1 MYLGKIVEVG
11 PVKQVIENP
20 QHPYTK
26 DLLSVVPVPN
36 PNYNRQRIEIDEEIA
51 DQINLPPGCRFEP
64 RCPFATEKCKTLDH
78 TLFERAEG
86 QYNACIYRSKE
97 QTFNEKYKSTTNQKL
112 KLHSP

>member
-86 QYNACIYRSKE
+86 
-97 QTFNEKYKSTTNQKL
+97 
-112 KLHSP
+112 